1 MEPPGRQGTGR
12 DRNREEQ
19 GNVKKRGTSL
29 VGEDSSDSSGSS
41 RSDDEDKTDRKER
54 GRGRESTSQSDNFFD
69 DLFQGNMEKEE
80 NRLQARREGRRVED
94 LKGQPQRIMEA
105 DKTLQRAM
113 QKKEDENKRL
123 KTQAA
128 NRNDVHKHEM
138 EVALKR
144 ERDRTDRR
152 IAKLERDVATLFT
165 RTQEMLTIGSTP
177 RGAGITFHEDRTGD
191 PPIRRTTLTEAG
203 EKAELEAEE
212 PEGNPE
218 EKKEEEEDHQ
228 PEKKKRKKKGEG
240 KDGPT
245 AHPKEPPDD
254 GGGTG
259 GGGPP
264 APGAV
269 GGRKRVRETETTEH
283 AAADRPRRTTAGHN
297 RSRDIGDTDSGDDNW
312 RENTEMWIRDKN
324 GMEQEKNGKMA
335 GWPEFLRIRGVQS
348 LNLEGLSKRDKVSW
362 RKRFIRNQYKLG
374 KRTPQIKAAV
384 NAVKRAF
391 RKQGWHKD
399 RDLWDDPGVREA
411 VAATRY
417 SLEEYK
423 EALRTKARNEKYPM
437 HLEGLAE
444 MHDRLKPYDVEWHQP
459 YREEVDRAIM
469 FLLAVLLFDIG
480 MRIGTA
486 TLKKVRNLG
495 KPNTAAWKPPPA
507 KIPGRNESEVAT
519 PNQDEEE
526 SGANQRR
533 EDGEPD
539 GGEDQ
544 GEESDSEDETET
556 TEKNDPI
563 MSHTFVLEDLEFAV
577 LDELGSTQMRR
588 GGRSFVKELRTRSN
602 DWVIWCRVTFDTS
615 KTTNLQKRPKL
626 PRPAVMGRRSPIE
639 SRALDLL
646 LDFLR
651 WRGPVPPRTPLLARP
666 PVRGRNK
673 YMGGWKTVGATE
685 LVKGLKEMARR
696 HNVQDSHVSAISF
709 RKGHVTTVLLLTM
722 KERKDGEI
730 GMQAAIDRA
739 GKWAQGSGVPRKHY
753 LAAWDDR
760 GPLALIHSW
769 AEGIP
774 IGGGFE
780 GWRIRQP
787 A

>member
-1 MEPPGRQGTGR
+1 M
-12 DRNREEQ
+12 
-19 GNVKKRGTSL
+19 KKI
-29 VGEDSSDSSGSS
+29 
-41 RSDDEDKTDRKER
+41 
-54 GRGRESTSQSDNFFD
+54 
-69 DLFQGNMEKEE
+69 EK
-80 NRLQARREGRRVED
+80 
-94 LKGQPQRIMEA
+94 
-105 DKTLQRAM
+105 
-113 QKKEDENKRL
+113 
-123 KTQAA
+123 
-128 NRNDVHKHEM
+128 
-138 EVALKR
+138 
-144 ERDRTDRR
+144 
-152 IAKLERDVATLFT
+152 DVATLFT
-165 RTQEMLTIGSTP
+165 RTEEMLTIDSTP
-177 RGAGITFHEDRTGD
+177 VGAGIPFTEDRTGD
-191 PPIRRTTLTEAG
+191 LPIREATG
-203 EKAELEAEE
+203 MEAEEKVELEAEE
-212 PEGNPE
+212 PEGKTE
-218 EKKEEEEDHQ
+218 EEKEEEEDGQ
-228 PEKKKRKKKGEG
+228 PKKKKRKTKGAE

-245 AHPKEPPDD
+245 VHPKDPPDD

-259 GGGPP
+259 GERSA
-264 APGAV
+264 APETTA
-269 GGRKRVRETETTEH
+269 GRKRGRGTETTAPTETQ
-283 AAADRPRRTTAGHN
+283 RPRRPNAGHN
-297 RSRDIGDTDSGDDNW
+297 SSRDIGDADSGDDDW
-312 RENTEMWIRDKN
+312 REDVELWIRDKN
-324 GMEQEKNGKMA
+324 GTGQEKTGSMA
-335 GWPEFLRIRGVQS
+335 GWPEFLRTRGIQS
-348 LNLEGLSKRDKVSW
+348 INLEGLSKRDKVSW
-362 RKRFIRNQYKLG
+362 RKRFIRNQYKAG

-384 NAVKRAF
+384 NTVKRAF
-391 RKQGWHKD
+391 RKQGWYKD
-399 RDLWDDPGVREA
+399 KDLWDDPGVKEA
-411 VAATRY
+411 VAATQY

-444 MHDRLKPYDVEWHQP
+444 MHDRLKPYEVDWHQP

-495 KPNTAAWKPPPA
+495 KPNTAAWEPPPA
-507 KIPGRNESEVAT
+507 KIPGRDEPRTAT
-519 PNQDEEE
+519 PTQDEEE

-533 EDGEPD
+533 EDGGPD
-539 GGEDQ
+539 DGE
-544 GEESDSEDETET
+544 GPEEESDLEDGTET

-577 LDELGSTQMRR
+577 LDETGSTHMIR
-588 GGRSFVKELRTRSN
+588 GGKSFVKELKTRSN

-626 PRPAVMGRRSPIE
+626 PRPAVTGRRSPME

-666 PVRGRNK
+666 PVRGRNN
-673 YMGGWKTVGATE
+673 YMGGWKTVGAAE

-696 HNVQDSHVSAISF
+696 HNVRDSHVSAISF

-730 GMQAAIDRA
+730 GIQAAIDRA

-787 A
+787 AEGNPGSLRRQPSAPAAGLL